1 MRYLITGGAG
11 FIGSH
16 LTEHLLERGHEVVA
30 LDNLSTGTLDNLAGV
45 RDHPGFRFVRGS
57 VTDPAAVEAC
67 MAGIDAIFHL
77 AAAVGVFTILDK
89 TMESLRTNLHGTET
103 MLDAALQHDVPILVA
118 STSEI
123 YGKNTADG
131 LTEEADRIIGSPLK
145 NRWSYAEAKAL
156 DETFA
161 YLYAVEHGLRTVIV
175 RPFNTVGPRQTG
187 RYGMVIPRF
196 VKQALAGEPITVFGD
211 GQQTRCFCHV
221 HDVVPALVALLSD
234 ETAYGKV
241 FNLGST
247 EQTTIAQL
255 AERVISATGSTSTIA
270 KVPYEEAYGDGYE
283 DMQRRIPDCTKAL
296 RPDRLRADPDAG
308 RHHRGGR
315 RGPARLLSFFS
326 STRKATPVPRGGLP
340 SFHGC
345 AGPSLRYTVSRSPAA
360 SSGGMPSASAIAS
373 SAVASAASSA
383 TRSSAS
389 VSSTVTAR
397 PRRRRTR
404 RPARPGRPRRACGTR
419 GSGAVPPCSP

>member
-16 LTEHLLERGHEVVA
+16 LTEHLLARGDEVVA

-45 RDHPGFRFVRGS
+45 AGHPGFRFVRGS
-57 VTDPAAVEAC
+57 ITDPNAVESC

-89 TMESLRTNLHGTET
+89 TMDSLRTNLHGTEN
-103 MLDAALQHDVPILVA
+103 MLDAALRHDVPILVA

-131 LTEEADRIIGSPLK
+131 LREDDDRIIGSPLK

-161 YLYAVEHGLRTVIV
+161 HLYAVEHGLRTVIV

-196 VKQALAGEPITVFGD
+196 VSQALAGEPITVFGD

-221 HDVVPALVALLSD
+221 HDVVPALAELLAD
-234 ETAYGKV
+234 ESAYGKV
-241 FNLGST
+241 FNLGSN
-247 EQTTIAQL
+247 EQTTISQL
-255 AERVISATGSTSTIA
+255 AERVIGATDSASTIT

-283 DMQRRIPDCTKAL
+283 DMQRRIPDCT
-296 RPDRLRADPDAG
+296 RAYNQIG
-308 RHHRGGR
+308 
-315 RGPARLLSFFS
+315 F
-326 STRKATPVPRGGLP
+326 VP
-340 SFHGC
+340 
-345 AGPSLRYTVSRSPAA
+345 
-360 SSGGMPSASAIAS
+360 
-373 SAVASAASSA
+373 
-383 TRSSAS
+383 TRSLDDIIAA
-389 VSSTVTAR
+389 VVAD
-397 PRRRRTR
+397 RR
-404 RPARPGRPRRACGTR
+404 
-419 GSGAVPPCSP
+419 S

>member
-16 LTEHLLERGHEVVA
+16 LTEHLLRGGHEVVA
-30 LDNLSTGTLDNLAGV
+30 LDNLSTGTLDNLAAH
-45 RDHPGFRFVRGS
+45 RADPAFRFVRGS
-57 VTDPAAVEAC
+57 VTDPAAVEGC
-67 MAGIDAIFHL
+67 MPGVDAIFHL

-131 LTEEADRIIGSPLK
+131 LTEDADRIIGSPLK

-161 YLYAVEHGLRTVIV
+161 HLYAVEHGLRTVIV

-196 VKQALAGEPITVFGD
+196 VTQALAGEPITVFGD

-221 HDVVPALVALLSD
+221 HDVVPALVALLAD

-247 EQTTIAQL
+247 EQTTISQL
-255 AERVISATGSTSTIA
+255 AERVIAATGSASTIS

-283 DMQRRIPDCTKAL
+283 DMQRRIPDCTRANRQIGFAPSRTL
-296 RPDRLRADPDAG
+296 DDIIAAVVADRGGAG
-308 RHHRGGR
+308 RR
-315 RGPARLLSFFS
+315 
-326 STRKATPVPRGGLP
+326 
-340 SFHGC
+340 
-345 AGPSLRYTVSRSPAA
+345 
-360 SSGGMPSASAIAS
+360 
-373 SAVASAASSA
+373 
-383 TRSSAS
+383 
-389 VSSTVTAR
+389 
-397 PRRRRTR
+397 
-404 RPARPGRPRRACGTR
+404 
-419 GSGAVPPCSP
+419 

>member
-16 LTEHLLERGHEVVA
+16 LTEHLLAAGDEVVV
-30 LDNLSTGTLDNLAGV
+30 LDDLSTGTLDNLSDVIG
-45 RDHPGFRFVRGS
+45 RPEFRFVRGS

-67 MAGIDAIFHL
+67 MPGVEAVFHL

-89 TMESLRTNLHGTET
+89 TMDSLRTNLHGTEN
-103 MLDAALQHDVPILVA
+103 MLDAALRHDVPILVA

-131 LTEEADRIIGSPLK
+131 LTEESDRIIGSPLK

-161 YLYAVEHGLRTVIV
+161 HLYAVEHGLRTVIV

-196 VKQALAGEPITVFGD
+196 VTQALAGESITVFGD

-234 ETAYGKV
+234 ESAYGKV

-247 EQTTIAQL
+247 EQTTISQL
-255 AERVISATGSTSTIA
+255 AERVITATGSTSVIA
-270 KVPYEEAYGDGYE
+270 KVPYEEAYGEGYE
-283 DMQRRIPDCTKAL
+283 DMQRRIPDCTRAL
-296 RPDRLRADPDAG
+296 NQIGFAP
-308 RHHRGGR
+308 
-315 RGPARLLSFFS
+315 
-326 STRKATPVPRGGLP
+326 TRTLDD
-340 SFHGC
+340 
-345 AGPSLRYTVSRSPAA
+345 
-360 SSGGMPSASAIAS
+360 II
-373 SAVASAASSA
+373 SAVVADR
-383 TRSSAS
+383 RS
-389 VSSTVTAR
+389 
-397 PRRRRTR
+397 
-404 RPARPGRPRRACGTR
+404 
-419 GSGAVPPCSP
+419 

>member
-1 MRYLITGGAG
+1 VRYLITGGAG

-45 RDHPGFRFVRGS
+45 RDNPAFRFVRGS
-57 VTDPAAVEAC
+57 VTDPSAVEAC

-131 LTEEADRIIGSPLK
+131 LTEDADRIIGSPLK

-161 YLYAVEHGLRTVIV
+161 HLYAVEHGLRTVIV

-196 VKQALAGEPITVFGD
+196 VKQALADEPITVFGD

-221 HDVVPALVALLSD
+221 HDVVPALVTLLSD
-234 ETAYGKV
+234 ESAYGKV

-247 EQTTIAQL
+247 EQTTISQL
-255 AERVISATGSTSTIA
+255 AERVITATSSASTIA
-270 KVPYEEAYGDGYE
+270 KVPYEEAYGEGYE
-283 DMQRRIPDCTKAL
+283 DMQRRIPDCT
-296 RPDRLRADPDAG
+296 RANRQIGFAPTRTLDDIIAAVVAD
-308 RHHRGGR
+308 R
-315 RGPARLLSFFS
+315 RGS
-326 STRKATPVPRGGLP
+326 
-340 SFHGC
+340 
-345 AGPSLRYTVSRSPAA
+345 
-360 SSGGMPSASAIAS
+360 
-373 SAVASAASSA
+373 
-383 TRSSAS
+383 
-389 VSSTVTAR
+389 
-397 PRRRRTR
+397 
-404 RPARPGRPRRACGTR
+404 
-419 GSGAVPPCSP
+419 

>member
-30 LDNLSTGTLDNLAGV
+30 LDNLSTGTLDNLAGF
-45 RDHPGFRFVRGS
+45 RDNPGFRFVRGS
-57 VTDPAAVEAC
+57 VTDPSAVEAC

-131 LTEEADRIIGSPLK
+131 LTEDADRIIGSPLK

-255 AERVISATGSTSTIA
+255 AERVIAATGSASTIA

-283 DMQRRIPDCTKAL
+283 DMQRRIPDCT
-296 RPDRLRADPDAG
+296 RANQQIG
-308 RHHRGGR
+308 
-315 RGPARLLSFFS
+315 FS
-326 STRKATPVPRGGLP
+326 PTR
-340 SFHGC
+340 
-345 AGPSLRYTVSRSPAA
+345 SLDD
-360 SSGGMPSASAIAS
+360 II
-373 SAVASAASSA
+373 SAVVADRQAS
-383 TRSSAS
+383 
-389 VSSTVTAR
+389 
-397 PRRRRTR
+397 
-404 RPARPGRPRRACGTR
+404 
-419 GSGAVPPCSP
+419 

>member
-45 RDHPGFRFVRGS
+45 RDNPGFRFVRGS
-57 VTDPAAVEAC
+57 VTDPSAVEAC

-131 LTEEADRIIGSPLK
+131 LTEDADRIIGSPLK

-221 HDVVPALVALLSD
+221 HDVVPALVALLAD
-234 ETAYGKV
+234 ETAYSKV

-255 AERVISATGSTSTIA
+255 AERVISATGSASTIA

-283 DMQRRIPDCTKAL
+283 DMQRRIPNCEKAL
-296 RPDRLRADPDAG
+296 GQIGFSPTRTLDDIIAAVVADQ
-308 RHHRGGR
+308 
-315 RGPARLLSFFS
+315 
-326 STRKATPVPRGGLP
+326 
-340 SFHGC
+340 
-345 AGPSLRYTVSRSPAA
+345 
-360 SSGGMPSASAIAS
+360 
-373 SAVASAASSA
+373 
-383 TRSSAS
+383 
-389 VSSTVTAR
+389 
-397 PRRRRTR
+397 
-404 RPARPGRPRRACGTR
+404 R
-419 GSGAVPPCSP
+419 GS

>member
-16 LTEHLLERGHEVVA
+16 LTEHLLARGDEVVA

-45 RDHPGFRFVRGS
+45 AGHPGFRFVRGS
-57 VTDPAAVEAC
+57 ITDPNAIESC

-89 TMESLRTNLHGTET
+89 TMDSLRTNLHGTEN
-103 MLDAALQHDVPILVA
+103 MLDAALRHDVPILVA

-131 LTEEADRIIGSPLK
+131 LREDDDRIIGSPLK

-161 YLYAVEHGLRTVIV
+161 HLYAVEHGLRTVIV

-196 VKQALAGEPITVFGD
+196 VTQALAGEPITVFGD

-221 HDVVPALVALLSD
+221 HDVVPALAKLLAD
-234 ETAYGKV
+234 ESAYGKV
-241 FNLGST
+241 FNLGSN
-247 EQTTIAQL
+247 EQTTISQL
-255 AERVISATGSTSTIA
+255 AERVIGATGSASTIT

-283 DMQRRIPDCTKAL
+283 DMQRRIPNCTRAYDQIGFAPKHTLDDIIAAVVA
-296 RPDRLRADPDAG
+296 DR
-308 RHHRGGR
+308 
-315 RGPARLLSFFS
+315 
-326 STRKATPVPRGGLP
+326 
-340 SFHGC
+340 
-345 AGPSLRYTVSRSPAA
+345 RS
-360 SSGGMPSASAIAS
+360 
-373 SAVASAASSA
+373 
-383 TRSSAS
+383 
-389 VSSTVTAR
+389 
-397 PRRRRTR
+397 
-404 RPARPGRPRRACGTR
+404 
-419 GSGAVPPCSP
+419 

>member
-1 MRYLITGGAG
+1 VRYLITGGAG

-16 LTEHLLERGHEVVA
+16 LTEYLLERGHEVVA
-30 LDNLSTGTLDNLAGV
+30 LDNLSTGTLDNLAGF
-45 RDHPGFRFVRGS
+45 RDNPGFRFVRGS
-57 VTDPAAVEAC
+57 VTDPSAVEAC

-89 TMESLRTNLHGTET
+89 TMDSLRTNLHGTET

-131 LTEEADRIIGSPLK
+131 LTEDADRIIGSPLK

-255 AERVISATGSTSTIA
+255 AERVIAATGSASTIA

-283 DMQRRIPDCTKAL
+283 DMQRRIPDCT
-296 RPDRLRADPDAG
+296 RAREQIG
-308 RHHRGGR
+308 
-315 RGPARLLSFFS
+315 FS
-326 STRKATPVPRGGLP
+326 P
-340 SFHGC
+340 
-345 AGPSLRYTVSRSPAA
+345 
-360 SSGGMPSASAIAS
+360 
-373 SAVASAASSA
+373 
-383 TRSSAS
+383 TRSLDDIIAA
-389 VSSTVTAR
+389 VVAD
-397 PRRRRTR
+397 
-404 RPARPGRPRRACGTR
+404 RRA
-419 GSGAVPPCSP
+419 A

>member
-16 LTEHLLERGHEVVA
+16 LTEHLLAAGHEVVV
-30 LDNLSTGTLDNLAGV
+30 LDDLSTGTLDNLSDVIGQ
-45 RDHPGFRFVRGS
+45 PGFRFVRGS
-57 VTDPAAVEAC
+57 VTDPAAVEGC
-67 MAGIDAIFHL
+67 MADIEAVFHL

-89 TMESLRTNLHGTET
+89 TMDSLRTNLHGTET
-103 MLDAALQHDVPILVA
+103 MLDAALRHDVPILVA

-131 LTEEADRIIGSPLK
+131 LTEESDRIIGSPLK

-161 YLYAVEHGLRTVIV
+161 HLYAVEHGLRTVIV

-196 VKQALAGEPITVFGD
+196 VTQALAGEPITVFGD

-234 ETAYGKV
+234 ESAYGRV

-247 EQTTIAQL
+247 EQTTISQL
-255 AERVISATGSTSTIA
+255 AERVISATGSSSVIS
-270 KVPYEEAYGDGYE
+270 KVPYEEAYGEGYE
-283 DMQRRIPDCTKAL
+283 DMQRRIPDCTRAL
-296 RPDRLRADPDAG
+296 NQIG
-308 RHHRGGR
+308 
-315 RGPARLLSFFS
+315 FS
-326 STRKATPVPRGGLP
+326 PTRTLDD
-340 SFHGC
+340 
-345 AGPSLRYTVSRSPAA
+345 
-360 SSGGMPSASAIAS
+360 II
-373 SAVASAASSA
+373 SAVIADR
-383 TRSSAS
+383 RS
-389 VSSTVTAR
+389 
-397 PRRRRTR
+397 
-404 RPARPGRPRRACGTR
+404 
-419 GSGAVPPCSP
+419 

>member
-1 MRYLITGGAG
+1 VRYLITGGAG

-30 LDNLSTGTLDNLAGV
+30 LDNLSTGTLDNLAGF
-45 RDHPGFRFVRGS
+45 RDDPGFRFVRGS

-67 MAGIDAIFHL
+67 MPGIDAIFHL

-131 LTEEADRIIGSPLK
+131 LTEDADRIIGSPLK

-161 YLYAVEHGLRTVIV
+161 HLYAVEHGLRTVIV

-221 HDVVPALVALLSD
+221 HDVVPALVALLAD
-234 ETAYGKV
+234 ETAHGKV

-247 EQTTIAQL
+247 EQTTISQL
-255 AERVISATGSTSTIA
+255 AERVISATGSSSTIS

-283 DMQRRIPDCTKAL
+283 DMQRRIPDCT
-296 RPDRLRADPDAG
+296 RANRQIGFAPTRTLDDIIAAVVAD
-308 RHHRGGR
+308 R
-315 RGPARLLSFFS
+315 RGA
-326 STRKATPVPRGGLP
+326 
-340 SFHGC
+340 
-345 AGPSLRYTVSRSPAA
+345 
-360 SSGGMPSASAIAS
+360 
-373 SAVASAASSA
+373 
-383 TRSSAS
+383 
-389 VSSTVTAR
+389 
-397 PRRRRTR
+397 
-404 RPARPGRPRRACGTR
+404 
-419 GSGAVPPCSP
+419 

>member
-16 LTEHLLERGHEVVA
+16 LTEYLLDRGDEVVA
-30 LDNLSTGTLDNLAGV
+30 LDNLSTGTLDNLAGF
-45 RDHPGFRFVRGS
+45 RDNPGFRFVRGS
-57 VTDPAAVEAC
+57 VTDPSAVEAC

-131 LTEEADRIIGSPLK
+131 LTEDADRIIGSPLK

-221 HDVVPALVALLSD
+221 LDVVPALVALLHD

-241 FNLGST
+241 FNLGSN
-247 EQTTIAQL
+247 EQTTISQL
-255 AERVISATGSTSTIA
+255 AERVITATGSSSTIA

-283 DMQRRIPDCTKAL
+283 DMQRRIPDCT
-296 RPDRLRADPDAG
+296 RANQQIGFAPTRTLDDIITAVVAD
-308 RHHRGGR
+308 R
-315 RGPARLLSFFS
+315 RGS
-326 STRKATPVPRGGLP
+326 
-340 SFHGC
+340 
-345 AGPSLRYTVSRSPAA
+345 
-360 SSGGMPSASAIAS
+360 
-373 SAVASAASSA
+373 
-383 TRSSAS
+383 
-389 VSSTVTAR
+389 
-397 PRRRRTR
+397 
-404 RPARPGRPRRACGTR
+404 
-419 GSGAVPPCSP
+419 

>member
-1 MRYLITGGAG
+1 VRYLITGGAG

-16 LTEHLLERGHEVVA
+16 LTEHLLEHGHEVVA

-45 RDHPGFRFVRGS
+45 RDNPAFRFVRGS
-57 VTDPAAVEAC
+57 VTDPSAVEAC

-131 LTEEADRIIGSPLK
+131 LTEDADRIIGSPLK

-221 HDVVPALVALLSD
+221 HDVVPALVALLAD
-234 ETAYGKV
+234 ESAYSKV

-255 AERVISATGSTSTIA
+255 AERVISATGSASTIA

-296 RPDRLRADPDAG
+296 GQIGFSPTRTLDDIIAAVVADQ
-308 RHHRGGR
+308 
-315 RGPARLLSFFS
+315 
-326 STRKATPVPRGGLP
+326 
-340 SFHGC
+340 
-345 AGPSLRYTVSRSPAA
+345 
-360 SSGGMPSASAIAS
+360 
-373 SAVASAASSA
+373 
-383 TRSSAS
+383 
-389 VSSTVTAR
+389 
-397 PRRRRTR
+397 
-404 RPARPGRPRRACGTR
+404 R
-419 GSGAVPPCSP
+419 GS

>member
-16 LTEHLLERGHEVVA
+16 LTEHLLQRGHEVVA
-30 LDNLSTGTLDNLAGV
+30 LDNLSTGTLDNLTGV
-45 RDHPGFRFVRGS
+45 RDNPGFRFVRGS
-57 VTDPAAVEAC
+57 VTDPSAVEAC

-131 LTEEADRIIGSPLK
+131 LTEDADRIIGSPLK

-161 YLYAVEHGLRTVIV
+161 HLYAVEHGLRTVIV

-196 VKQALAGEPITVFGD
+196 VKQALADEPITVFGD

-221 HDVVPALVALLSD
+221 HDVVPALVTLLSD
-234 ETAYGKV
+234 ESAYGKV

-247 EQTTIAQL
+247 EQTTISQL
-255 AERVISATGSTSTIA
+255 AERVITATGSASTIA

-283 DMQRRIPDCTKAL
+283 DMQRRIPDCT
-296 RPDRLRADPDAG
+296 RANRQIGFAPTRTLDDIIAAVVAD
-308 RHHRGGR
+308 R
-315 RGPARLLSFFS
+315 RGS
-326 STRKATPVPRGGLP
+326 
-340 SFHGC
+340 
-345 AGPSLRYTVSRSPAA
+345 
-360 SSGGMPSASAIAS
+360 
-373 SAVASAASSA
+373 
-383 TRSSAS
+383 
-389 VSSTVTAR
+389 
-397 PRRRRTR
+397 
-404 RPARPGRPRRACGTR
+404 
-419 GSGAVPPCSP
+419 

>member
-1 MRYLITGGAG
+1 VRYLITGGAG

-16 LTEHLLERGHEVVA
+16 LTEHLLEHGHEVVA

-45 RDHPGFRFVRGS
+45 RDNPGFRFVRGS
-57 VTDPAAVEAC
+57 VTDPSAVEAC
-67 MAGIDAIFHL
+67 MGGIDAIFHL

-131 LTEEADRIIGSPLK
+131 LTEDADRIIGSPLK

-234 ETAYGKV
+234 ETAYSKV

-255 AERVISATGSTSTIA
+255 AERVISATGSSSTIA

-283 DMQRRIPDCTKAL
+283 DMQRRIPDCTKAKGQIGFSPTRTL
-296 RPDRLRADPDAG
+296 DDIIAAVVADQ
-308 RHHRGGR
+308 
-315 RGPARLLSFFS
+315 
-326 STRKATPVPRGGLP
+326 
-340 SFHGC
+340 
-345 AGPSLRYTVSRSPAA
+345 
-360 SSGGMPSASAIAS
+360 
-373 SAVASAASSA
+373 
-383 TRSSAS
+383 
-389 VSSTVTAR
+389 
-397 PRRRRTR
+397 
-404 RPARPGRPRRACGTR
+404 R
-419 GSGAVPPCSP
+419 GS